1 VHLPQAVSLPRIV
14 ELKRTLAGRRKE
26 FECAVLHQADDH
38 IVVLFVAPE
47 AMHVHG
53 VDLPAGTVTL
63 GHFWTERPY
72 NVYHWLDQATGATI
86 GHYINLSAETRLS
99 GGVLEWLDLI
109 VDILVLP
116 HAAIAVLDEDEIP
129 ATADSTLR
137 QRIADAKEIVVRAL
151 PVLIPEL
158 ERYRINLW
166 PLARGAFASA
176 SAALR

>member
-1 VHLPQAVSLPRIV
+1 MGAAP
-14 ELKRTLAGRRKE
+14 
-26 FECAVLHQADDH
+26 FEDARS
-38 IVVLFVAPE
+38 I
-47 AMHVHG
+47 G
-53 VDLPAGTVTL
+53 
-63 GHFWTERPY
+63 
-72 NVYHWLDQATGATI
+72 GA
-86 GHYINLSAETRLS
+86 
-99 GGVLEWLDLI
+99 
-109 VDILVLP
+109 
-116 HAAIAVLDEDEIP
+116 DEDEIP